1 MSKRKKPTEKKK
13 KTAPSPKQKAP
24 KKAKPKSVAP
34 PAPVPSEG
42 PEAKVA
48 QLSPEAGVDGLD
60 DRASPSLAE
69 DARASGAL
77 ADDSN
82 TDRSDEDEDEGG
94 DVETSAPEAAG
105 TDDDFDDET
114 QEFPAVVS
122 ESSSTIHGRNQG
134 GNEPSPRFREVLERG
149 QTAGEDESELTETVV
164 WAGTAKR
171 DSTLDLGD
179 DDDAVVSSVSALRAR
194 SRELPDD
201 LEVTVNLTGDLFP
214 VQERD
219 DLSEPTR
226 TTLSDDVLILDAEDV
241 TRVKLPEPE
250 AAEEADPEADAR
262 AEGEVT
268 EQHLRGLIEALVF
281 ASDQPVRPGELA
293 RRAQAPA
300 KEIKRILGDLRAFY
314 MGRGVQLDEVGGAFV
329 FRTNPVYAPFVRE
342 LTGQKPVKLTR
353 TQVETL
359 SILAY
364 RQPITRPEIDDIRGV
379 DSGPVLKM
387 LLERDLIKI
396 LGKKDEPGR
405 PILYGTTAQF
415 LEFFGI
421 PSLKDLPT
429 LREFT
434 ELNDDSKRVVEREL
448 GESYDDVAA
457 GLAEEASELAP
468 TNELGSFEPGIEAET
483 EPAAETPESRLDEAL
498 REIERAGTDP
508 DDDDASVPA
517 EEIEPPADEDVADE
531 DPLDDD
537 ESPLNDDKSP
547 LNDDESP
554 LNDDDSPLDDESPL
568 DDDGPLDDDE

>member
-24 KKAKPKSVAP
+24 KKAQPKAVAP
-34 PAPVPSEG
+34 SAPVASEG
-42 PEAKVA
+42 LETKDTG
-48 QLSPEAGVDGLD
+48 LSPEEEGTEHLDG
-60 DRASPSLAE
+60 REPPMPAE
-69 DARASGAL
+69 DTPASDAARLEGADL
-77 ADDSN
+77 PVLR
-82 TDRSDEDEDEGG
+82 TDGSDERD
-94 DVETSAPEAAG
+94 DVETSAPEDEAPEAS
-105 TDDDFDDET
+105 TDGDEELDDET

-122 ESSSTIHGRNQG
+122 ESSSALHGRG
-134 GNEPSPRFREVLERG
+134 LAGNEPIPRFREVIERG
-149 QTAGEDESELTETVV
+149 QATNGEDDSELTETVV

-179 DDDAVVSSVSALRAR
+179 DDDAVVSSVSALHARAR
-194 SRELPDD
+194 ALPDD
-201 LEVTVNLTGDLFP
+201 LEVTVNLTGDLLP

-226 TTLSDDVLILDAEDV
+226 TTLSDDVIIVDAEDV

-250 AAEEADPEADAR
+250 PEPDPEAEAR

-268 EQHLRGLIEALVF
+268 ELHLRGLIEALVF

-468 TNELGSFEPGIEAET
+468 TNELGSFEPGIEEET
-483 EPAAETPESRLDEAL
+483 EPAAETPVSRLDEAL

-508 DDDDASVPA
+508 DDDDASVP
-517 EEIEPPADEDVADE
+517 EELEPPADDDVADDPVADE
-531 DPLDDD
+531 DPLDDED
-537 ESPLNDDKSP
+537 PLAE
-547 LNDDESP
+547 DDEDP
-554 LNDDDSPLDDESPL
+554 LAEDEDPAADDE
-568 DDDGPLDDDE
+568 

>member
-1 MSKRKKPTEKKK
+1 VSKRKKPTEKKK

-34 PAPVPSEG
+34 SAPVPSEA
-42 PEAKVA
+42 PEAKDA
-48 QLSPEAGVDGLD
+48 ALSPGAVSE
-60 DRASPSLAE
+60 SPLAE
-69 DARASGAL
+69 DAQAEDAQASGAP
-77 ADDSN
+77 AVDSN
-82 TDRSDEDEDEGG
+82 ADEIDEDEG
-94 DVETSAPEAAG
+94 VETSAPEADG
-105 TDDDFDDET
+105 KDDDLDDET

-122 ESSSTIHGRNQG
+122 ERPSTIRGRSLG
-134 GNEPSPRFREVLERG
+134 GNEPRPRFREVLERG
-149 QTAGEDESELTETVV
+149 QTSGEDESELTETVV

-201 LEVTVNLTGDLFP
+201 LEVTVNLTGDLLP

-250 AAEEADPEADAR
+250 EPDPEAQAR

-268 EQHLRGLIEALVF
+268 ELHLRGLIEALVF

-314 MGRGVQLDEVGGAFV
+314 MGRGIQLDEVGGAFV

-457 GLAEEASELAP
+457 DLAEEASELAP
-468 TNELGSFEPGIEAET
+468 TNELGSFEPGIEEET
-483 EPAAETPESRLDEAL
+483 EPAAETPVSRLDEAL

-508 DDDDASVPA
+508 DDDDASVP
-517 EEIEPPADEDVADE
+517 EEIQPPADDDVADDPVADE
-531 DPLDDD
+531 DPLDDED
-537 ESPLNDDKSP
+537 PLA
-547 LNDDESP
+547 
-554 LNDDDSPLDDESPL
+554 
-568 DDDGPLDDDE
+568 DDDEEPLADDEDPAADDE

>member
-24 KKAKPKSVAP
+24 KKAKPKVVAP
-34 PAPVPSEG
+34 PSPSEG
-42 PEAKVA
+42 LEADTS
-48 QLSPEAGVDGLD
+48 LSPAAPEGGATRLEHEAPMANAGSTPALG
-60 DRASPSLAE
+60 ALAE
-69 DARASGAL
+69 D
-77 ADDSN
+77 DD
-82 TDRSDEDEDEGG
+82 
-94 DVETSAPEAAG
+94 DVQTSAPEDEAPENSDGA
-105 TDDDFDDET
+105 DDDFDDET
-114 QEFPAVVS
+114 QEFPSVVS
-122 ESSSTIHGRNQG
+122 VRSDALGANETI
-134 GNEPSPRFREVLERG
+134 PRFREVIERG
-149 QTAGEDESELTETVV
+149 LTSGDDESELTETVV

-179 DDDAVVSSVSALRAR
+179 DDDAVVSSVSALRER
-194 SRELPDD
+194 SRALPDD
-201 LEVTVNLTGDLFP
+201 LDVTVNLTGDLLP

-226 TTLSDDVLILDAEDV
+226 TTLSDDLLDLDAEDV

-250 AAEEADPEADAR
+250 PDSEADAR
-262 AEGEVT
+262 AEGEIT
-268 EQHLRGLIEALVF
+268 ELHLRGLIEALVF

-314 MGRGVQLDEVGGAFV
+314 MGRGIQLDEVGGAFV

-457 GLAEEASELAP
+457 SLVEEASELAP
-468 TNELGSFEPGIEAET
+468 TNELGSFETGSDQED
-483 EPAAETPESRLDEAL
+483 EPAAETPESRVDEAL
-498 REIERAGTDP
+498 REIERAGSDP
-508 DDDDASVPA
+508 DEDEASMPAEELLDPAADEEGDVGGDGLAETEDPLADDDDGD
-517 EEIEPPADEDVADE
+517 EEDSEE
-531 DPLDDD
+531 DD
-537 ESPLNDDKSP
+537 EEDSEEEE
-547 LNDDESP
+547 DE
-554 LNDDDSPLDDESPL
+554 
-568 DDDGPLDDDE
+568 